1 MLRLVPTIART
12 ATRCS
17 AAPRAFSTVGTAFTA
32 GDAAELSGYNK
43 IDFCIDENASVLD
56 AVKIF
61 VANNIGCLV
70 TTNNTGR
77 YPIVVSCGICGRRRR
92 FGKPFGSDLVV
103 PTFLYYITYIKM
115 FMLFL
120 VSYVHAPGDLTGII
134 SERDYISKVD
144 LLDRNPEKTKVKDIF
159 TPSSKLITAGRDES
173 VQGCMEKMLAS
184 DIRHLPLVDH
194 GELLGMISIKDL
206 VKTCIKEQDQT
217 IDFLSDFALGNLK
230 RY

>member
-1 MLRLVPTIART
+1 MFRLVPTIART

-17 AAPRAFSTVGTAFTA
+17 APPRAFSTVGTAFTA

-43 IDFCIDENASVLD
+43 IDFCIDENATVLD

-61 VANNIGCLV
+61 VTHNIGCLV
-70 TTNNTGR
+70 TTNNT
-77 YPIVVSCGICGRRRR
+77 
-92 FGKPFGSDLVV
+92 
-103 PTFLYYITYIKM
+103 
-115 FMLFL
+115 
-120 VSYVHAPGDLTGII
+120 GDLTGII

-144 LLDRNPEKTKVKDIF
+144 LLDRNPEITKVKDIF